1 MRTRCLVSLDLTNN
15 KIGGRGGFALSLV
28 VKENTMLRK
37 IKLAMNQIDDL
48 GGSKIIRALIKNDS
62 LDYLDFSSNELGQR
76 VN

>member
-1 MRTRCLVSLDLTNN
+1 MRTRCLVNLDLTNN

-62 LDYLDFSSNELGQR
+62 VDYLDFSSNELGQR
-76 VN
+76 LI